1 MCPYVMCMTEKEWKK
16 ESAMTWVVHGRAGQ
30 GPEISEQ
37 EKRLAIFNKRLQEF
51 RSHLKDHPTGV

>member
-1 MCPYVMCMTEKEWKK
+1 MAEKEWKK

-51 RSHLKDHPTGV
+51 KSNLKDDPTSV